1 MSYLAQINQRFLF
14 IACLLILVFLQTY
27 LSSKS
32 KHLKVNIKSL
42 VYPVDTASKWNVHTI
57 FRRRPRHLLNGLR
70 TCNLLPWSRGCWI
83 YSKLTTAILAYKEDL
98 MVINICHWYMHIY
111 RFSDKKYSLFLSLRF
126 LISKSRSRKLMII
139 KLFLM
144 RRLEYNLLI

>member
-1 MSYLAQINQRFLF
+1 MFGANQPTVF
-14 IACLLILVFLQTY
+14 IYSLSVDFGFFTN
-27 LSSKS
+27 LSSSRS

-57 FRRRPRHLLNGLR
+57 FRRRPRHLLNVLR
-70 TCNLLPWSRGCWI
+70 TCNLPPWSRGCWI

-98 MVINICHWYMHIY
+98 MVINICHWYIHIY
-111 RFSDKKYSLFLSLRF
+111 RFAGKKYSLFLSLRF
-126 LISKSRSRKLMII
+126 LISKSWSRKLMII